1 MIIWRVQNCFS
12 FNHTAFSERVVV
24 TMTLKVN
31 GGFLKMSPIMPNQS
45 RYSRIF
51 LSTSPKKVRK
61 NLKLKIS
68 AKQWK
73 LVQNEGEMKWNGLY
87 MATTI
92 NRFFKKKIFL
102 FFKNVQKLAENR
114 LKKSLNYSFPRKNW
128 PYRNAGF
135 ISHLKKMLAR
145 RCTIN
150 PYFNLRNLYC
160 FCGFSFN
167 LLKILNGAKAR
178 VNILKQSFFV
188 WLEKRW
194 LLSM

>member
-1 MIIWRVQNCFS
+1 MIIWRLQNCFS

-92 NRFFKKKIFL
+92 NRFFQKKNILIFQKCSKTCRKSVEKKPKL
-102 FFKNVQKLAENR
+102 LISKEKLTLQKCRIYQSFKKNVSTTMHHQPLLQ
-114 LKKSLNYSFPRKNW
+114 LKKLILF
-128 PYRNAGF
+128 
-135 ISHLKKMLAR
+135 
-145 RCTIN
+145 
-150 PYFNLRNLYC
+150 LR
-160 FCGFSFN
+160 
-167 LLKILNGAKAR
+167 
-178 VNILKQSFFV
+178 FF
-188 WLEKRW
+188 L
-194 LLSM
+194 